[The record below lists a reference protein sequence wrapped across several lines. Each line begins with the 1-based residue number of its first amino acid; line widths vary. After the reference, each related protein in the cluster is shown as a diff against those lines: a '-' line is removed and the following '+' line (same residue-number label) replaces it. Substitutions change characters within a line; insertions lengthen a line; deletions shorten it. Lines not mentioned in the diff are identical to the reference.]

1 MKRRQSKCL
10 QMHTEVITVVQTLA
24 VTENA
29 RKGVNYSDG
38 IPEPN
43 TFHEIVGVNN
53 GNVGVDNNENY
64 EN

>member
-1 MKRRQSKCL
+1 
-10 QMHTEVITVVQTLA
+10 MHTEVITVVQTLA

-64 EN
+64 ES